1 VRGYAIA
8 EPGLKT
14 RLTCSRGIAT
24 GAEITTSDTTTAT
37 TSGSTAAEPKR
48 LPLWVHII
56 PKDGAT
62 RSKQT
67 LARLLGRQTKVDHL
81 VRPELPPLGLPMT
94 CSVDDL
100 TASPAW
106 WMGGSKRQNPTASAR
121 EPTSHNRNGRNGRIA
136 RSQGRRVGLGNVA
149 SVISA
154 ADHRRRSLCAT
165 AWRSD
170 RAGLPREHPSR
181 LSALRMARSTTIG
194 ECRTDAALLVGKVVG
209 SSRVAGQIAPL
220 RECVEHQNAYDS
232 CPTLAQSGVT

>member
-1 VRGYAIA
+1 VRSYAIA

-24 GAEITTSDTTTAT
+24 GAETTTSDTTTAT

-56 PKDGAT
+56 PKDSAA

-67 LARLLGRQTKVDHL
+67 LARLRGRQTKVDHL
-81 VRPELPPLGLPMT
+81 GRPELPLLGLPMT

-121 EPTSHNRNGRNGRIA
+121 EPTSHKRNGRNGRIA
-136 RSQGRRVGLGNVA
+136 RSQGRREGARNVA

-154 ADHRRRSLCAT
+154 AHHGRRSLCVA
-165 AWRSD
+165 ARRSD
-170 RAGLPREHPSR
+170 WAPREHPPY
-181 LSALRMARSTTIG
+181 
-194 ECRTDAALLVGKVVG
+194 
-209 SSRVAGQIAPL
+209 QIP
-220 RECVEHQNAYDS
+220 Y
-232 CPTLAQSGVT
+232 

>member
-1 VRGYAIA
+1 MRGYAIA
-8 EPGLKT
+8 EPGLRT
-14 RLTCSRGIAT
+14 RLSRGIAT

-48 LPLWVHII
+48 LPLWVHIV

-67 LARLLGRQTKVDHL
+67 LARLLCRQTKVDHP

-136 RSQGRRVGLGNVA
+136 RSQGRRVGPGNVA

-154 ADHRRRSLCAT
+154 ADHGRRSLWLPPGAAIGPVCLGNTPRTKSYMISHAECSRTACLTCSAATTARPLSETASGRPRIGRCA
-165 AWRSD
+165 
-170 RAGLPREHPSR
+170 
-181 LSALRMARSTTIG
+181 
-194 ECRTDAALLVGKVVG
+194 G
-209 SSRVAGQIAPL
+209 SSF
-220 RECVEHQNAYDS
+220 HQRDQA
-232 CPTLAQSGVT
+232 

>member
-1 VRGYAIA
+1 MRGYAIA

-136 RSQGRRVGLGNVA
+136 RSQGRRVGPGNVA

-154 ADHRRRSLCAT
+154 ADHGRRSLGAT

-170 RAGLPREHPSR
+170 RAGPPREHPSY
-181 LSALRMARSTTIG
+181 
-194 ECRTDAALLVGKVVG
+194 
-209 SSRVAGQIAPL
+209 
-220 RECVEHQNAYDS
+220 QNLYDS
-232 CPTLAQSGVT
+232 HAEYSRTACLTFSAATSPARPLPETASRRHMIGRRAGNRFRQPDQV

>member
-1 VRGYAIA
+1 MRGYAIA

-14 RLTCSRGIAT
+14 RLTCSRGIA
-24 GAEITTSDTTTAT
+24 TTSDTTTAT

-136 RSQGRRVGLGNVA
+136 RSQGRRVGPGNVA

-154 ADHRRRSLCAT
+154 ADHGRRSLCAT

-170 RAGLPREHPSR
+170 RAGLPRENLSYQILYDSHAECSR
-181 LSALRMARSTTIG
+181 TACLTYSAATIARPLSETASGRPRIG
-194 ECRTDAALLVGKVVG
+194 RCAG
-209 SSRVAGQIAPL
+209 SSF
-220 RECVEHQNAYDS
+220 HQRDQA
-232 CPTLAQSGVT
+232 